1 MRNGQVMPYACGALR
16 SQKILGYN
24 IDFDADNITTQS
36 IRNRFAHVI
45 VIIGPGLHAE
55 NGYVENL

>member
-16 SQKILGYN
+16 TQKILGYN

-36 IRNRFAHVI
+36 IRNRFAYVI
-45 VIIGPGLHAE
+45 LRRYKSDVD
-55 NGYVENL
+55 

>member
-24 IDFDADNITTQS
+24 IDFDTDNLTTQS
-36 IRNRFAHVI
+36 IRNCSFTLNVHYECI
-45 VIIGPGLHAE
+45 LEIIKCNEP
-55 NGYVENL
+55 

>member
-16 SQKILGYN
+16 TQKILGYN

-36 IRNRFAHVI
+36 IRNRFTYVI
-45 VIIGPGLHAE
+45 LIK
-55 NGYVENL
+55 